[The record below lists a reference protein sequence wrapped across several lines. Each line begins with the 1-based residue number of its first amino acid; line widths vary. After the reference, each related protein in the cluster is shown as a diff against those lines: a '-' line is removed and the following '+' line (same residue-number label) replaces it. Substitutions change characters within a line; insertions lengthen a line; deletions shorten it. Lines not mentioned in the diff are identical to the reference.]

1 MWDQILKWLK
11 VAMHIEMI
19 MRSKYWPALMHSVP
33 SRTLPK
39 NQGRIFLH
47 LTSSQHLCHQS
58 QIFLLHHHK
67 TSCIQH
73 LREQAVP
80 IPPEICRN
88 LSGKQKEVV
97 LMDHMPQQTLIMNTC
112 LMRFQTQILSIHTGM
127 GPLTL
132 LMHRTLLLK
141 SHRMVKWTTTTDI
154 HQEYLCSTLQV
165 YPITTLG
172 LLLQ

>member
-1 MWDQILKWLK
+1 
-11 VAMHIEMI
+11 MHIEMI
-19 MRSKYWPALMHSVP
+19 KRSKYWPALMHTVR

-39 NQGRIFLH
+39 NQDRILVH
-47 LTSSQHLCHQS
+47 LTSSQHLSHQS
-58 QIFLLHHHK
+58 QSFLLHHK
-67 TSCIQH
+67 TSCTPH
-73 LREQAVP
+73 LREQVVP
-80 IPPEICRN
+80 VPPEICRN
-88 LSGKQKEVV
+88 LSEFLQNEVV
-97 LMDHMPQQTLIMNTC
+97 LMDRMPQQTLIMNTC
-112 LMRFQTQILSIHTGM
+112 LMRFQKRSLSIHMGM

-154 HQEYLCSTLQV
+154 RQDYLCSTLQV